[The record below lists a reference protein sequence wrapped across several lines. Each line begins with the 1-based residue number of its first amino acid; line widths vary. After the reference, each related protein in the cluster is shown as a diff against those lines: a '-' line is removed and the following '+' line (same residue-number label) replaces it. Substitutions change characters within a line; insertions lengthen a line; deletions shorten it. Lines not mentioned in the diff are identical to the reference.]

1 MSEYSFVPVRNRK
14 DARDRSKDYK
24 PRGAPIVSAFRKE
37 PSFITARRA
46 LIPRGSTNQQAMRTG
61 GWANP
66 SQMSG
71 ELKFNDNNFTI
82 SPTAGSNQ
90 FFGGILLN
98 GIAQGTTASN
108 RIGRKAVMKTIF
120 LRTTFRLTAGS
131 TGGSPARILCV
142 YDKQANAVAPVATD
156 ILAVDQFQSP
166 NNLSNRDRFV
176 TIFDQ
181 MTDPI
186 SDQGPQAV
194 ELNLFKK
201 INLET
206 MWNAGTDALIGSITS
221 GSIYLFVAQV
231 NTIAAAA
238 PVMNIYARVR
248 YTDN

>member
-1 MSEYSFVPVRNRK
+1 MSEYSFVPLRNRK
-14 DARDRSKDYK
+14 DHRERAKDYK

-82 SPTAGSNQ
+82 SPGIASNQ
-90 FFGGILLN
+90 FFGAILLN
-98 GIAQGTTASN
+98 GIAPGTSASQ

-120 LRTTFRLTAGS
+120 LRCTFRMSAGAV
-131 TGGSPARILCV
+131 GGSPCRILVV
-142 YDKQANAVAPVATD
+142 YDKQANAAAPVATD

-206 MWNAGTDALIGSITS
+206 MWNAGTDALIGSIAS
-221 GSIYLFVAQV
+221 GSIYIFAAQV
-231 NTIAAAA
+231 NTIATAS
-238 PVMNIYARVR
+238 PVLNVYARVR
-248 YTDN
+248 YADN